1 MDTDKAETRT
11 RNELTE
17 RTIII
22 LHAPEDAQDA
32 FMIARELATPPRP
45 FRDPQVR
52 LLTAAEHCRLPLG
65 FESAQ
70 LIFVSSITS
79 VNSLAIS
86 RVLDAYLKEGRR
98 DDVLVVAASSVL
110 TGYGEDALIS
120 PILRYRRSGASGLLE
135 DSGFHNSLVGDM
147 RTASAAE
154 VADRIE
160 EKIGSG
166 RDVSNDRAAN
176 DRRLPKRR
184 I

>member
-1 MDTDKAETRT
+1 MTD
-11 RNELTE
+11 

-32 FMIARELATPPRP
+32 FMIARELVTPPRP

-65 FESAQ
+65 FESAR

-86 RVLDAYLKEGRR
+86 RVLDAYLKQGHRE
-98 DDVLVVAASSVL
+98 DVLVVAASSVL
-110 TGYGEDALIS
+110 AGYGEEALIS
-120 PILRYRRSGASGLLE
+120 PILRYRRSAASGLLE
-135 DSGFHNSLVGDM
+135 DSGFSNTLIGDM
-147 RTASAAE
+147 RSETAEGIAGK
-154 VADRIE
+154 IE
-160 EKIGSG
+160 SHIRNTRGG
-166 RDVSNDRAAN
+166 DDVAN
-176 DRRLPKRR
+176 DRSLPRRR